1 MTPGPARAHLANEEA
16 AVSMPADDRQDP
28 KKGSQVSTPILLPA
42 TVTQVA
48 QVNAPVR
55 FDPNDNVPPSPF
67 ELGEFAEAWTYVA
80 RPVTIEQ
87 VADGELFAMT
97 HRIVIRPHRKVIEVE
112 MFDGATVTDL
122 LAADE
127 TIRALRAGKFR
138 AIPWTMWGHED
149 PEKTVF
155 STILGTPSSKA
166 SDRIVPCTT
175 TGCDDNTRHHSL
187 LDGEHQPIHR
197 QVIAGGG
204 SFGVYIYLAS
214 DTAAPWMVNCDAEE
228 LESIDAAALASAL
241 NQAAAIASQLNEGL
255 EREAANS

>member
-1 MTPGPARAHLANEEA
+1 MI
-16 AVSMPADDRQDP
+16 
-28 KKGSQVSTPILLPA
+28 TPILPPA
-42 TVTQVA
+42 TVDKVGQ
-48 QVNAPVR
+48 NCDPVR
-55 FDPNDNVPPSPF
+55 FNLNDDVAPSPF
-67 ELGEFAEAWTYVA
+67 DLGEFAEAWSYVA

-97 HRIVIRPHRKVIEVE
+97 HRIIIRPHRKVIEVE
-112 MFDGATVTDL
+112 LFDGATVTDL

-127 TIRALRAGKFR
+127 TIRALRSGEFR

-175 TGCDDNTRHHSL
+175 AGCDDNTRHHSL
-187 LDGEHQPIHR
+187 LDDEEAPIHR

-204 SFGVYIYLAS
+204 SFGVYIYLAP
-214 DTAAPWMVNCDAEE
+214 DTAGRWMVNCDAEE
-228 LESIDAAALASAL
+228 LEPSDAAALGKAL
-241 NQAAAIASQLNEGL
+241 NQAGGTATELNEAL
-255 EREAANS
+255 EREAAAS